1 MAVSGADNLVTLP
14 DQEVSAEPVS
24 VVEEVPVLLVAV
36 ARASE
41 VEVAVSVEAPAWVVA
56 VVAAWVVDAG
66 NTTDRSSMDLQ

>member
-36 ARASE
+36 
-41 VEVAVSVEAPAWVVA
+41 SVEAPAWVVA
-56 VVAAWVVDAG
+56 VVDA
-66 NTTDRSSMDLQ
+66 

>member
-41 VEVAVSVEAPAWVVA
+41 VEVAVSVEAPAWVV
-56 VVAAWVVDAG
+56 DAG
-66 NTTDRSSMDLQ
+66 NTTDRSSMDLR

>member
-14 DQEVSAEPVS
+14 DQEDSAEPVS

-36 ARASE
+36 
-41 VEVAVSVEAPAWVVA
+41 SVEAPAWVVA
-56 VVAAWVVDAG
+56 VVDAWVEDAG